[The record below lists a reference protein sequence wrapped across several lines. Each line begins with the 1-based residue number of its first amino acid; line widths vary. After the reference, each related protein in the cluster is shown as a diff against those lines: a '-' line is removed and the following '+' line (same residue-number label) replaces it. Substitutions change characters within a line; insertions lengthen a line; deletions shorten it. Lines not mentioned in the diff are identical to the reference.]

1 MNRVVRGNGT
11 GGKGLTLEQLHRRVS
26 EEAFHRARPR
36 QLLIELGELTQQT
49 RLQQLSLYPTASA
62 PLQVAA
68 LYLVHVVKAL
78 SPEKRAMFY
87 RAVYPFF
94 ISAGEQ
100 EDVEHLIL
108 EGKSKKFYLSLQ
120 AFQFLAY
127 FGSALLPAR
136 SEGPGYWNREI
147 IRAITRSSIT
157 LLTAHYL
164 MAPTAFAARLHKLS
178 SEAGNAF
185 TMRQIRNT
193 KAFIEYLY
201 EHTPEALA
209 TIAELFP
216 HDVAQFVIR
225 ENALFTARFVAGLYP
240 DLSVTFIEIPRKTG
254 EHGGRILSTR
264 ALLRFPR
271 SSPLRSFVV
280 FGRNLTSYLRGMTQ
294 RTRNDQALA
303 EEGVLVGSDAARLFE
318 AIVPVWRRRKHEL
331 LEAFPPLER
340 REPFFELPLY
350 CKVEPQKR
358 STTSVFETIEEEAH
372 HRVLRGASSLRQELL
387 DTGLRIAD
395 SVAGRLSFATLD
407 GLVRTAHAFFR
418 RYDPGDAFHG
428 HSHRVGM
435 ILTWL
440 VSLYPDLILPST
452 RRVYAL
458 GLLHDMGK
466 LLIPPEALNKSGRL
480 NEIEWMFIRLHPL
493 LGALLFAPCI
503 GEQQGVTCAQIAF
516 MNLLHHENW
525 AGGGY
530 PYGLAVRENP
540 RFPIEERLAAEAS
553 STVFLVRLLRIADS
567 LDAMISKAFQPRR
580 GERAY
585 HVTIAEGADEASLTQ
600 HVVKDLRAR
609 AGDWYDPEL
618 VGRLSS
624 RAIGGLIR
632 SYTRLEATSGLL
644 VPPAFAELPGGS
656 ALLEALKGLD
666 PFRAA

>member
-1 MNRVVRGNGT
+1 VAKGNVAGGT
-11 GGKGLTLEQLHRRVS
+11 GLTLEQLHGRVS
-26 EEAFHRARPR
+26 EEASRRARPR
-36 QLLIELGELTQQT
+36 QLLIELGELAQQT
-49 RLQQLSLYPTASA
+49 RLRHLTLYPTPDA

-68 LYLVHVVKAL
+68 LYLVHVFKAL
-78 SPEKRAMFY
+78 SPEKRTMFY

-108 EGKSKKFYLSLQ
+108 EGRSKKFYLSLQ
-120 AFQFLAY
+120 AFQFLAF
-127 FGSALLPAR
+127 FGSALLPAQT
-136 SEGPGYWNREI
+136 EGPGYWNREI

-185 TMRQIRNT
+185 TMRRVRDT

-216 HDVAQFVIR
+216 RDVAQFVVR

-240 DLSVTFIEIPRKTG
+240 DLRVTFVEIPRKTG
-254 EHGGRILSTR
+254 DNGGQILSTR

-271 SSPLRSFVV
+271 SSPLRSFAV
-280 FGRNLTSYLRGMTQ
+280 FGSNLASYLRGMTQ
-294 RTRNDQALA
+294 RTRHDQALA
-303 EEGVLVGSDAARLFE
+303 EEGVLVDSDASGLFE
-318 AIVPVWRRRKHEL
+318 AIVPLWRKRRREL
-331 LEAFPPLER
+331 FAAFPPLGR
-340 REPFFELPLY
+340 HEPFFELPLY
-350 CKVEPQKR
+350 CKTEPQKR
-358 STTSVFETIEEEAH
+358 RTTSVFETIEEEAH
-372 HRVLRGASSLRQELL
+372 HRALRGASSLRQELL
-387 DTGLRIAD
+387 DTGLQISD
-395 SVAGRLSFATLD
+395 SVAGRLSFTTLD
-407 GLVRTAHAFFR
+407 GLVRTAHAFYR
-418 RYDPGDAFHG
+418 RYDPGDTFHG

-440 VSLYPDLILPST
+440 VSFFPDFILPST
-452 RRVYAL
+452 RRVYVL
-458 GLLHDMGK
+458 GLLHDLGK
-466 LLIPPEALNKSGRL
+466 LLIPPEVLNKKGRL

-503 GEQQGVTCAQIAF
+503 GARQGVTCAQIAF

-525 AGGGY
+525 SGGGY
-530 PYGLAVRENP
+530 PYGLAVREDP
-540 RFPIEERLAAEAS
+540 HYPIEERLAAEAS
-553 STVFLVRLLRIADS
+553 SSKFLVRLLRIADS

-585 HVTIAEGADEASLTQ
+585 HVTIAAGADEAGLTQ
-600 HVVKDLRAR
+600 FVVKDLRAR

-618 VGRLSS
+618 VDRLSS
-624 RAIGGLIR
+624 QVIGGLIR
-632 SYTRLEATSGLL
+632 AYARLASTAGLL
-644 VPPAFAELPGGS
+644 VPPAFAELPGGA
-656 ALLEALKGLD
+656 ALLETLKELD
-666 PFRAA
+666 PFRAS